1 MNTNTKGNPILSI
14 SLLVSNRKD
23 TIRKC
28 MESIR
33 PLLEQLPAELI
44 AIDTVGEATDGSV
57 FVVKEYTSLVY
68 PFTWCNDFSAAR
80 NEGLKRAKGEWFLF
94 LDDDE
99 WFDDVSDIISFFKS
113 GEYKKYNS
121 ATYQIHDYR
130 TKDNYSV
137 GRLNRMVKMEKETRF
152 CGTVHEYLTP
162 LRLPCKDLNSFI
174 YHHGYQFDTE
184 EAKRK
189 HTDRNLSLLIPEFE
203 KNPTD
208 LRLRLQLVQEYLGLK
223 EYKEQVDKLCEEAFL
238 LNRSQHAT
246 PAFQWLLTAYIK
258 VVEHYGTA
266 EEVIKRTDYIKTI
279 TKPGNFSTIGLSIME
294 LRAVQELNCY
304 ERAEVCLEAIEQ
316 AYLELTR
323 HPEKQILQRILDFDV
338 LLEVGVLAE
347 AYKDGILSLLALGE
361 TQKAAKWT
369 KKRQELLKQPV
380 LSISLL
386 VSNNISTIRN
396 CMESLK
402 PLLKELPAELVVVDT
417 VGEKD
422 SDGSLAVAKEYTDNI
437 VSFTWCDD
445 FAAARNAG
453 LSRATGEWFLYL
465 DDDEWFE
472 DVTELI
478 EFFRTGEYLQYR
490 SGTYKI
496 RNYKDSEGKT
506 YSTAELGRMI
516 KREKTTRFESRIHE
530 TFSKIFLPCKSF
542 AAYVHHYG
550 YVYNSEEEKRA
561 HEERNLKLLSKEL
574 EREPNNLRLRTQM
587 ALELANFDNKK
598 ALEFCEETFRICRE
612 QKEEPV
618 FQWQL
623 SLVFCLYEALGVEAE
638 AAEQT
643 YHALEAEFGYSETA
657 KNAIS
662 YQMTRIYLLAKNYT
676 KAYAFVLQY
685 FETLSFLRENPEEQ
699 QLQMAADFFRYQSSE
714 GYQEMLHFAGY
725 CAWQT
730 KQYEDAWFFFME
742 LPWEQEGYQN
752 TEALWFAIN
761 LTAEYPNAPAF
772 YNIIQRVMKNTVMK
786 KELGTMMQNPIV
798 KQRIADTMESMRNGR

>member
-1 MNTNTKGNPILSI
+1 MNTKTVNKPILSI

-44 AIDTVGEATDGSV
+44 AVDTVGEATDGSI
-57 FVVKEYTSLVY
+57 FIVKEYTSQVY

-99 WFDDVSDIISFFKS
+99 WFDDVSEIITFFRS

-130 TKDNYSV
+130 TKDGYSV
-137 GRLNRMVKMEKETRF
+137 GRLNRMVKLEETTRF
-152 CGTVHEYLTP
+152 EGVVHEYLTP
-162 LRLPCKDLNSFI
+162 LRLPCKDLSSFI
-174 YHHGYQFDTE
+174 YHYGYQFETE
-184 EAKRK
+184 EAKQK
-189 HTDRNLSLLIPEFE
+189 HAERNLSLLVPEFE
-203 KNPTD
+203 KHPED
-208 LRLRLQLVQEYLGLK
+208 LRLRLQLVQEYLSL
-223 EYKEQVDKLCEEAFL
+223 EVYKEQVDKLCEEAFL
-238 LNRSQHAT
+238 IDRSQHAA
-246 PAFQWLLTAYIK
+246 PAFQWLLTAYVK

-266 EEVIKRTDYIKTI
+266 EEVIHRIDYLKTI
-279 TKPGNFSTIGLSIME
+279 TKPGNFATIGLGIME
-294 LRAVQELNCY
+294 LRAVQNLNCH
-304 ERAEVCLEAIEQ
+304 ERAEACLEAIEQ
-316 AYLELTR
+316 AYNELVK
-323 HPEKQILQRILDFDV
+323 HPEKQLLQRILDFDV
-338 LLEVGVLAE
+338 LLEPSVLAE
-347 AYKDGILSLLALGE
+347 AFKDGILSLLALGE
-361 TQKAAKWT
+361 TEKAAKWT

-386 VSNNISTIRN
+386 VSNNMATIRN

-417 VGEKD
+417 VGEEN

-453 LSRATGEWFLYL
+453 LFKAKGEWFLYL

-472 DVTELI
+472 DVMELI
-478 EFFRTGEYLQYR
+478 EFFRTGEYLLYR

-496 RNYKDSEGKT
+496 RNYKDKAGKT
-506 YSTAELGRMI
+506 YSTAELGRMV
-516 KREKTTRFESRIHE
+516 KREKNTRFISRIHE
-530 TFSKIFLPCKSF
+530 TFAEIFLPCKSF
-542 AAYVHHYG
+542 SSFVHHYG
-550 YVYNSEEEKRA
+550 YVYDSAEEKRA
-561 HEERNLKLLSKEL
+561 HEERNLKLLRKEL
-574 EREPNNLRLRTQM
+574 EKEPENLRLRTQM
-587 ALELANFDNKK
+587 ALELANFDNEG
-598 ALEFCEETFRICRE
+598 ALKFCEETFQICKE
-612 QKEEPV
+612 QKEEPA

-623 SLVFCLYEALGVEAE
+623 SLVFCLYEALGVTAE
-638 AAEQT
+638 AAEET

-662 YQMTRIYLLAKNYT
+662 YQMTRIFLLAKNYT

-699 QLQMAADFFRYQSSE
+699 QLQMVADFYRYQSQE
-714 GYQEMLHFAGY
+714 GYLEMLHFAGY

-730 KQYEDAWFFFME
+730 KQFEDAWFFFME

-761 LTAEYPNAPAF
+761 LTAEYPNPPAF

-786 KELGTMMQNPIV
+786 KELGTMMQNPVV
-798 KQRIADTMESMRNGR
+798 KQRISDTMESMRNGR